1 MVKCSQMGVS
11 GKQAIIFDCD
21 GTLVDAS
28 EAICHSFNS
37 ALEKCGLPRMEPG
50 EIRAMIGRPLVGM
63 FESVVEGWPEADVDR
78 FVREYRRAFFTH
90 SLTLIRLM
98 PGTEETLTHF
108 SSSVKLGI
116 ATSRK
121 SDGALHILDNFG
133 LLGHFSAVVGIEHVS
148 DSKPDPEPIHRT
160 LEQLQVPAER
170 AVMVGDTTDDMMAG
184 KRAGLTTVG
193 VTTGTTS
200 RAELIEGGADHVV
213 TELSALVD
221 LVELSS
227 HSP

>member
-1 MVKCSQMGVS
+1 MSVS
-11 GKQAIIFDCD
+11 SKQAIIFDFD

-28 EAICHSFNS
+28 EAICHSFNQ
-37 ALEKCGLPRMEPG
+37 ALEKRQLPRMDPR
-50 EIRAMIGRPLVGM
+50 EIRAMIGTPLVGM
-63 FESVVEGWPEADVDR
+63 FKSVVKDLPGVDVDQ
-78 FVREYRRAFFTH
+78 FVRDYRSAFFTH
-90 SLTLIRLM
+90 SLVLTRLM

-108 SSSVKLGI
+108 SSHAKLGI
-116 ATSRK
+116 ATSRR
-121 SDGALHILDNFG
+121 SDGALHILGNFG

-148 DSKPDPEPIHRT
+148 ESKPDPEPIHRT

-170 AVMVGDTTDDMMAG
+170 AVMVGDTVDDMMAG
-184 KRAGLTTVG
+184 KRAGLTVVG

-221 LVELSS
+221 LVELSNL
-227 HSP
+227 SP

>member
-1 MVKCSQMGVS
+1 MGGS
-11 GKQAIIFDCD
+11 SKQAIIFDFD

-28 EAICHSFNS
+28 DAICHSFNA
-37 ALEKCGLPRMEPG
+37 ALEKCGLPRMDPER
-50 EIRAMIGRPLVGM
+50 IRSMIGRPLVGM
-63 FESVVEGWPEADVDR
+63 FERVAEGSSEADVDR
-78 FVREYRRAFFTH
+78 FVSEYRSAFFTH
-90 SLTLIRLM
+90 SLVLTRLM

-108 SSSVKLGI
+108 SSALKLGI

-121 SDGALHILDNFG
+121 SDGALHILQNFG
-133 LLGHFSAVVGIEHVS
+133 LLDYFSAVVGIEHVS
-148 DSKPDPEPIHRT
+148 VSKPDPEPIHRT

-184 KRAGLTTVG
+184 KRAGVMTVG

-213 TELSALVD
+213 TRLSALVD
-221 LVELSS
+221 LVE
-227 HSP
+227 